1 MSLLSG
7 PTGLLGQGF
16 DDPRSAAVMALAGG
30 LLQRN
35 MGGGLLAANNAY
47 SQAKQDAL
55 RQQMAQQQFEM
66 QRQQHQLALGKAQRD
81 AAMEA
86 QMREAAQQSTIS
98 PERANAMSM
107 GPMPDGSAVPR
118 VQPGFDMRGYADR
131 LMAID
136 PMKGLQFKQA
146 TAKDTPFT
154 KLDPKDYT
162 PESLQAFMQSGGRDH
177 SLLQPRSKME
187 VASGFVYDPYKV
199 KPGTVLPNPNQ
210 PFMFAPDGRIVP
222 NTAYQQYEITKAGA
236 AKPSVEVRVDNK
248 MGESLAGQ
256 VGPMAKDSR
265 VQATGAVSMFD
276 AADRIEAALNS
287 NKVVA
292 GPGASKIQTVKQFVQ
307 MVGGGNDES
316 IRQTRQVIKSL
327 AQMSVE
333 ARKQLQGQGQVTESE
348 SAAVAKADAGDINDL
363 TIGELRDL
371 VTLTKRGAHFTAQG
385 HSKIIQELASNPA
398 TQSLVPFYQVPRM
411 DELLKYKPTLPQ
423 IGAPASPN
431 GQPTRRYNPAAGR
444 IE

>member
-7 PTGLLGQGF
+7 PNGLLGQGF

-47 SQAKQDAL
+47 GEAKQNAM

-66 QRQQHQLALGKAQRD
+66 QRQQHQLALEKAQRD

-86 QMREAAQQSTIS
+86 QMRQAAQQSNIT
-98 PERANAMSM
+98 PDRAEAMSM

-118 VQPGFDMRGYADR
+118 VNPGFDMAGYADR

-136 PMKGLQFKQA
+136 PMKGLQFKQM
-146 TAKDTPFT
+146 TAKDTPFN

-162 PESLQAFMQSGGRDH
+162 PESLQAFMQTGGRDH
-177 SLLQPRSKME
+177 SLLRTIQKDQSLPAAIQEYQYAQKQ
-187 VASGFVYDPYKV
+187 GYQ
-199 KPGTVLPNPNQ
+199 GTFEQ
-210 PFMFAPDGRIVP
+210 WDKSRK
-222 NTAYQQYEITKAGA
+222 QAGA
-236 AKPSVEVRVDNK
+236 TNIALKVDNK

-256 VGPMAKDSR
+256 VGPMVRDSR

-276 AADRIEAALNS
+276 AADRIETALNS
-287 NKVVA
+287 NKVLA
-292 GPGASKIQTVKQFVQ
+292 GPGASKVQTVRQFVQ
-307 MVGGGNDES
+307 MVGGGNDEG

-348 SAAVAKADAGDINDL
+348 SAAVAKADAGDIDGL
-363 TIGELRDL
+363 TVGELRDL
-371 VTLTKRGAHFTAQG
+371 VTLTKRAAHYTAKG
-385 HSKIIQELASNPA
+385 HSDILKELAANPT
-398 TQSLVPFYQVPRM
+398 TQSLVPFYQVPRI
-411 DELLKYKPTLPQ
+411 DALLKHQPTMPQ
-423 IGAPASPN
+423 ISK
-431 GQPTRRYNPAAGR
+431 QPSVDDLLKKYGGR
-444 IE
+444 